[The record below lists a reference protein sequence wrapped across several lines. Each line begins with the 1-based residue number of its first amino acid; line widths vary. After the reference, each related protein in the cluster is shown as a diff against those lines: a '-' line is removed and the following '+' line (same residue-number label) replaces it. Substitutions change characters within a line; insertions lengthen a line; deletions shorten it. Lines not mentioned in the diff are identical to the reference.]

1 MLYVRKMSAFYLHLI
16 QMEIDMNDFKSRLAL
31 VMADKNIKAA
41 ELSRRTGISK
51 PRLSQYKNGV
61 YVPKADAICAIARVL
76 GVSEAYLM
84 GNSDYPEPDVIANA
98 KFKALPVV
106 GEIACGAPVFVN
118 EEDDGLVYTDADTDA
133 DFCLIA
139 KGDSMRDARIN
150 NGDIVFIKKSDTVNN
165 GEIAAVIIN
174 DEATLKRVYYYPDS
188 GKLMLIPEN
197 SSYEPMVFTGEDL
210 EKIHIIG
217 RAIAFKSD
225 IR

>member
-1 MLYVRKMSAFYLHLI
+1 
-16 QMEIDMNDFKSRLAL
+16 MNDFKERLAA
-31 VMADKNIKAA
+31 VMAEKNVKAA

-61 YVPKADAICAIARVL
+61 YVPKADAICTIARAL

-84 GNSDYPEPDVIANA
+84 GNSDSPHPEISENA
-98 KFKALPVV
+98 KFKVLPII
-106 GEIACGAPVFVN
+106 GEIACGTPVFVN

-139 KGDSMRDARIN
+139 KGDSMKDARIN
-150 NGDIVFIKKSDTVNN
+150 NGDTVFIKKTDTVNN

-174 DEATLKRVYYYPDS
+174 DEATLKRVYYYPES

-197 SSYEPMVFTGEDL
+197 NSYEPMVFTGEEL
-210 EKIHIIG
+210 NRIRIIG
-217 RAIAFKSD
+217 KAVAFKSD